1 MVLPSDAVRSRAF
14 HARRALVL
22 AHFRSFSAS
31 PAVCGPPNG
40 CGGCDLRAWVP
51 PTRYRAIR
59 QGTKPGKVVLLAGA
73 SLPLGLL
80 AGVRSRGLA
89 RTAVGASDPPTPTRP
104 QGSSGRVASSAT
116 RASGPPAASR
126 RGPSG
131 AGVSSAPTGPP
142 AGALNP
148 PTALEAYALPRPPGT
163 QIPASPNQRGQRGFR
178 RPRLGLRGG
187 GVLDLFCGAE
197 ATQSRGLPRTNVP
210 SEMWFE
216 PCGARFAKSWLWS
229 MLSPEW
235 RMGLV
240 ASLQTAPRGPRKVPY
255 RVCDGPNRYTV
266 QLGQVLPVR
275 AWERAWA
282 QAWVPYLTAFCY
294 FCVGEGC
301 RFALVGPDWPICSFR

>member
-1 MVLPSDAVRSRAF
+1 MQS
-14 HARRALVL
+14 LVL

-116 RASGPPAASR
+116 RALGPPAASR

-131 AGVSSAPTGPP
+131 AGVSFAPIGPP
-142 AGALNP
+142 AGDLNP
-148 PTALEAYALPRPPGT
+148 TTAFDSYALAGTATKKPGLLGPGSRIAPIGAKGASGGQDSGSGVEVCWGCFAGRRPPKAGACSA
-163 QIPASPNQRGQRGFR
+163 QKSPQKCGLSHAAQDLPNRGF
-178 RPRLGLRGG
+178 G
-187 GVLDLFCGAE
+187 
-197 ATQSRGLPRTNVP
+197 
-210 SEMWFE
+210 
-216 PCGARFAKSWLWS
+216 PC
-229 MLSPEW
+229 
-235 RMGLV
+235 
-240 ASLQTAPRGPRKVPY
+240 
-255 RVCDGPNRYTV
+255 
-266 QLGQVLPVR
+266 
-275 AWERAWA
+275 
-282 QAWVPYLTAFCY
+282 
-294 FCVGEGC
+294 
-301 RFALVGPDWPICSFR
+301 